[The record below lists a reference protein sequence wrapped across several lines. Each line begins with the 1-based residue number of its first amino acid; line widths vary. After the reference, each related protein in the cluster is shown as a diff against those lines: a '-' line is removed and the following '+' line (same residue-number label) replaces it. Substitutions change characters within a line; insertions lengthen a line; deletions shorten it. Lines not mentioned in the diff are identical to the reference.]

1 MPELNHYDF
10 SGEAP
15 TLYEVL
21 QVTRDFGLV
30 GEEDTV
36 LTLVLSMVRGHLV
49 VMTGLSRGGK
59 DFTVDAAEEV
69 FPASEMVHQW
79 PADESATAA
88 YYNAAEIN
96 QYPVHRFPDLAR
108 LPEHQERILKA
119 FGEGRS
125 ADRIK
130 TDIMAEKAGDD
141 PVTDQVIECPQTVI
155 AFLASDNENLDLNDY
170 PEIRNR
176 ALVISVDSSEEQT
189 RAVNRRKAQEH
200 AGVVE
205 RYIDPIR
212 KAEIQDYHASIPVQE
227 WVDNPQN
234 KILNPASMEIH
245 KQQPIPEL
253 FPEARQ
259 DFDRLLEFMETVA
272 LYHYNDR
279 LVYDDG
285 NAKYMMVAPRDVWE
299 AMTVLGNKMVM
310 SALNLSKEDR
320 AILDMMRESN
330 STLTKADI
338 QQGLRSQGL
347 NIGDRDVKRS
357 LDSMRERAYVRV
369 HQDQNP
375 NEYSLNDFASVSEHD
390 SALDYDAIVDAAA
403 DWVYDLVPTEYGDL
417 YVERFCQGDG
427 LITTHPFTG
436 EAADI
441 TEDDDF
447 EEMMESGIKGVE
459 EVFEEARD
467 EIPEG
472 DGTERRT
479 SETQAR
485 LT

>member
-1 MPELNHYDF
+1 MPQLNDYAYDN
-10 SGEAP
+10 EAP

-30 GEEDTV
+30 GEESTV

-69 FPASEMVHQW
+69 FPASEMVHPW

-119 FGEGRS
+119 FGEGRD

-130 TDIMAEKAGDD
+130 TDISKEKMGDD
-141 PVTDQVIECPQTVI
+141 PITSQVIECPETVI
-155 AFLASDNENLDLNDY
+155 AFLASDNENLNLDDY

-205 RYIDPIR
+205 RFVDPIR
-212 KAEIQDYHASIPVQE
+212 KAQIQEYHASIPVQE
-227 WVDNPQN
+227 WVSNSQN

-245 KQQPIPEL
+245 KQTPIPEL

-272 LYHYNDR
+272 LYHYNNR
-279 LVYDDG
+279 MVYDDG
-285 NAKYMMVAPRDVWE
+285 SSRTMLVAPKDIWE

-310 SALNLSKEDR
+310 SALNLSEEDR
-320 AILDMMRESN
+320 GILDLLKESD

-338 QQGLRSQGL
+338 QQALRTQGL
-347 NIGDRDVKRS
+347 NIGDRDVVRA
-357 LDSMRERAYVRV
+357 LDSMRERGYVRI

-375 NEYSLNDFASVSEHD
+375 NEYSLNEFASVTEHD
-390 SALDYDAIVDAAA
+390 SALDYDAIVDASA
-403 DWVYDLVPTEYGDL
+403 DWVYDLVPDEYGDL
-417 YVERFCQGDG
+417 YVERFCEGDG

-441 TEDDDF
+441 TVDDDF
-447 EEMMESGIKGVE
+447 EEMLESGIKGVE

-467 EIPEG
+467 GVPDEG
-472 DGTERRT
+472 EPN
-479 SETQAR
+479 EHKQTQAR
-485 LT
+485 LS